1 MERTGSS
8 FHKKKTES
16 ITSDG
21 KKKVDLNGK
30 YQDYEDLAV
39 FGNAQGGQ
47 MNIIHPKDFLPID
60 AGFIE
65 EEVSQEAKHQRAGS
79 GNYLIQVT

>member
-39 FGNAQGGQ
+39 FGNAQGG
-47 MNIIHPKDFLPID
+47 
-60 AGFIE
+60 
-65 EEVSQEAKHQRAGS
+65 
-79 GNYLIQVT
+79 